1 MFEFCMKIVPIIE
14 VAIAP
19 IIFAVVYLLTG
30 ENDFKKNAFYV
41 AVGMCLFTFWIW
53 AVGFLFDFFKELIK
67 QRNERLM
74 AQREF
79 ENWRRQREK

>member
-1 MFEFCMKIVPIIE
+1 MLEFCMKIVPFVE
-14 VAIAP
+14 VAFFP
-19 IIFAVVYLLTG
+19 IIFAVIYPFTG
-30 ENDFKKNAFYV
+30 ENDFIEI
-41 AVGMCLFTFWIW
+41 AVNIAGGMVLFTFWLW
-53 AVGFLFDFFKELIK
+53 AVAFLFDFFKELRK

>member
-1 MFEFCMKIVPIIE
+1 MFEFWMEMVPVIE
-14 VAIAP
+14 IAISP

-41 AVGMCLFTFWIW
+41 AVGMVLFTIWIW

-74 AQREF
+74 EQREF
-79 ENWRRQREK
+79 ENWRKER